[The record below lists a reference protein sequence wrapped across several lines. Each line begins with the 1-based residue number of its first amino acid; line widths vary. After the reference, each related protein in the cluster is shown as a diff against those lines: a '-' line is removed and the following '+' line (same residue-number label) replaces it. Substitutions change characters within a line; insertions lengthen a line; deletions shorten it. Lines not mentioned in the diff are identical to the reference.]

1 MTQPRGT
8 GKKLEGE
15 GSYTATR
22 GYNSKLQRHV
32 REQNIEKLADDAGR
46 ALQGPERPEL
56 ERADK
61 AARKGPRVAPS
72 KKL

>member
-1 MTQPRGT
+1 MTQARGT

-32 REQNIEKLADDAGR
+32 REQNVEKLADDAGR
-46 ALQGPERPEL
+46 ALQGPERAEL